1 MKIISVIIPIYNSEK
16 YIERCIK
23 SVCGQTYKNLEIIC
37 IDDGSL
43 DSAGKILDEC
53 AARDNR
59 IIAKHQTNHGESYA
73 RNEGLKLANG
83 EYIAFVDCDDW
94 LEPTM
99 YEELVGYAEK
109 YDLDMVASSW
119 YKDDDNSSTAIKNQL
134 EVDTGV
140 FGRDDLLEYIYKRDY
155 YRGFAYMWNKLY
167 RRKTLEYNEREILKF
182 DERLR
187 LGGDVLFLAQ
197 AALRTKRAM
206 YIDKPFYHYYQR
218 SESGC
223 HTKDLSKMREWI
235 KAYEIIIK
243 LMEQNHVST
252 EIINYIKRFMAYH
265 SSNAAEMAIEQE
277 NITYKKEF
285 QDIMK
290 QYSKEYIELN
300 KTFPERVIRYNKIM
314 TFERG

>member
-1 MKIISVIIPIYNSEK
+1 MKKISVIIPIYNSEK
-16 YIERCIK
+16 YIQRCIK

-59 IIAKHQTNHGESYA
+59 ITARHHTNHGESYA

-94 LEPTM
+94 IEPTM
-99 YEELVGYAEK
+99 YEELMEYAEK

-119 YKDDDNSSTAIKNQL
+119 YKDDDSSSIAIKNQL

-140 FGRDDLLEYIYKRDY
+140 FDRNDLLEYIYKRDY

-167 RRKTLEYNEREILKF
+167 RRKMLEDNVGGKLRF
-182 DERLR
+182 DEQFRI
-187 LGGDVLFLAQ
+187 GGDVLFLAQ

-223 HTKDLSKMREWI
+223 HTKDLSKIREWI
-235 KAYEIIIK
+235 KTYEIIIR
-243 LMEQNHVST
+243 LMEQNQVAT
-252 EIINYIKRFMAYH
+252 ETINYIKRFMAYH

-277 NITYKKEF
+277 NIMYKKEF

-290 QYSKEYIELN
+290 QYKKEYIDLN
-300 KTFPERVIRYNKIM
+300 IMFPDRVKRYERLLYI
-314 TFERG
+314 

>member
-1 MKIISVIIPIYNSEK
+1 MKMISVIIPIYNSEN

-23 SVCGQTYKNLEIIC
+23 SVCRQTYKNLEIIC
-37 IDDGSL
+37 IDDGSS

-53 AARDNR
+53 AARDRR
-59 IIAKHQTNHGESYA
+59 IIAIHQTNHGESYA

-99 YEELVGYAEK
+99 YEELMKYAEK

-119 YKDDDNSSTAIKNQL
+119 YKDDDSSSIAIKNQL

-140 FGRDDLLEYIYKRDY
+140 FDRDDLLEYIYKRDY

-167 RRKTLEYNEREILKF
+167 KRKMLEDNAGEKLRF
-182 DERLR
+182 DEQFR

-218 SESGC
+218 PESGC

-235 KAYEIIIK
+235 KVYEIIIK

-252 EIINYIKRFMAYH
+252 ETINYIKRFMAYH

-290 QYSKEYIELN
+290 QYKKEYIDLN
-300 KTFPERVIRYNKIM
+300 IMFPDRVKRYERLLYI
-314 TFERG
+314 

>member
-1 MKIISVIIPIYNSEK
+1 MYEMKTISVIIPIYNSEK
-16 YIERCIK
+16 CIERCIK
-23 SVCGQTYKNLEIIC
+23 SVCEQTYENLEIIC
-37 IDDGSL
+37 IDDGSS

-59 IIAKHQTNHGESYA
+59 ITARHQPNHGESYA

-94 LEPTM
+94 IEPTM
-99 YEELVGYAEK
+99 YEELMEYAEK

-119 YKDDDNSSTAIKNQL
+119 YKDDDSSSIAIKNQL

-167 RRKTLEYNEREILKF
+167 RRKMLEDNLGEKLRF
-182 DERLR
+182 DEQFR

-197 AALRTKRAM
+197 AALRTKCAM
-206 YIDKPFYHYYQR
+206 YIDKSFYHYYQR
-218 SESGC
+218 PESGC

-252 EIINYIKRFMAYH
+252 ETINYIKRFMAYH

-277 NITYKKEF
+277 NIMYKKEF

-290 QYSKEYIELN
+290 QYKKEYIDLN
-300 KTFPERVIRYNKIM
+300 IMFPDRVKRYERLLYI
-314 TFERG
+314 

>member
-1 MKIISVIIPIYNSEK
+1 MKDIESILVDEGDIDACRFIIDHYE
-16 YIERCIK
+16 
-23 SVCGQTYKNLEIIC
+23 QT
-37 IDDGSL
+37 
-43 DSAGKILDEC
+43 
-53 AARDNR
+53 DNR
-59 IIAKHQTNHGESYA
+59 VKTIHEKNGGYGASVNKGFDIA
-73 RNEGLKLANG
+73 RG
-83 EYIAFVDCDDW
+83 EYISIIESDDFI
-94 LEPTM
+94 EPTM
-99 YEELVGYAEK
+99 YEELMEYAEK

-119 YKDDDNSSTAIKNQL
+119 YKDDDSSSIAIKNQL

-167 RRKTLEYNEREILKF
+167 RRKMLEDNVGGKLRF
-182 DERLR
+182 DEQFR

-206 YIDKPFYHYYQR
+206 YIDKSFYHYYQR

-252 EIINYIKRFMAYH
+252 ETINYIKRFMAYH

-277 NITYKKEF
+277 NIMYKKEF
-285 QDIMK
+285 QDIMN
-290 QYSKEYIELN
+290 QYKKEYIDLN
-300 KTFPERVIRYNKIM
+300 IMFPDRVKRYERLLYI
-314 TFERG
+314 

>member
-1 MKIISVIIPIYNSEK
+1 MYEMKMISVIIPIYNSEN

-23 SVCGQTYKNLEIIC
+23 SVCRQTYKNLEIIC
-37 IDDGSL
+37 IDDGSS

-53 AARDNR
+53 AARDRR
-59 IIAKHQTNHGESYA
+59 IIAIHQTNHGESYA

-99 YEELVGYAEK
+99 YEELMKYAEK

-119 YKDDDNSSTAIKNQL
+119 YKDDDSSSIAIKNQL

-140 FGRDDLLEYIYKRDY
+140 FDRDDLLEYIYKRDY

-167 RRKTLEYNEREILKF
+167 KRKMLEDNAGEKLRF
-182 DERLR
+182 DEQFR

-218 SESGC
+218 PESGC

-235 KAYEIIIK
+235 KVYEIIIK

-252 EIINYIKRFMAYH
+252 ETINYIKRFMAYH

-290 QYSKEYIELN
+290 QYKKEYIDLN
-300 KTFPERVIRYNKIM
+300 IMFPDRVKRYERLLYI
-314 TFERG
+314 

>member
-1 MKIISVIIPIYNSEK
+1 MYEMKMISVIIPIYNSEN

-23 SVCGQTYKNLEIIC
+23 SVCRQTYKNLEIIC

-43 DSAGKILDEC
+43 DSAGKILDKC
-53 AARDNR
+53 AASDSR
-59 IIAKHQTNHGESYA
+59 IIARHQTNHGESYA

-94 LEPTM
+94 IEPTM
-99 YEELVGYAEK
+99 YEELMEYAEK

-119 YKDDDNSSTAIKNQL
+119 YKDDDSSSIAIKNQL

-155 YRGFAYMWNKLY
+155 YRGVAYMWNKLY
-167 RRKTLEYNEREILKF
+167 RRKMLEDNVGGKLRF
-182 DERLR
+182 DEQFR

-206 YIDKPFYHYYQR
+206 YIDKSFYHYYQR

-252 EIINYIKRFMAYH
+252 ETINYIKRFMAYH

-277 NITYKKEF
+277 NIMYKKEF

-290 QYSKEYIELN
+290 QYKKEYIDLN
-300 KTFPERVIRYNKIM
+300 IMFPDRVKRYERLLYI
-314 TFERG
+314 